1 MLSSK
6 SVANVANLIQSPY
19 REYVEEICWA
29 DRELQYHLH
38 DDLEAFQDTFK
49 ERFAG
54 LSRDDVAQWHEKY
67 RTMYRDQESVY
78 SPLYDGS
85 AQLHLESFINLKR
98 VSVDNGCELRTEQYP
113 VALDAPEIL
122 NNLDQWSTMV
132 QPRPQHGGLYALI
145 LKPLSESP
153 HTLTHFSIKTQG
165 SKRDEDVS
173 PPRGSGIYVPLF
185 MFKNVQHLYID
196 FCLSEIPLSGQ
207 VSTVVRHLGNPRK
220 NRNLQSLTMKTHPH
234 AVDEKGHLAR
244 PLEELLYVWK
254 RPTFMRLMPML
265 YPQLRHLEFHGFAIL
280 SRALLECL
288 GMVRKS
294 LRSLVFSN
302 CVFKPTLLVVFTNIR
317 EKKLVRLVT
326 IFKHSKDFFYRSI
339 PEKPST
345 LTDKAITPYLVQS
358 RMNGT
363 LCLHDW
369 DKQVKE
375 YADEN
380 SRDARDVEGAEDA

>member
-1 MLSSK
+1 MLPSK

-67 RTMYRDQESVY
+67 CTMYRDQEGVY

-98 VSVDNGCELRTEQYP
+98 VS
-113 VALDAPEIL
+113 
-122 NNLDQWSTMV
+122 
-132 QPRPQHGGLYALI
+132 
-145 LKPLSESP
+145 
-153 HTLTHFSIKTQG
+153 
-165 SKRDEDVS
+165 
-173 PPRGSGIYVPLF
+173 
-185 MFKNVQHLYID
+185 
-196 FCLSEIPLSGQ
+196 
-207 VSTVVRHLGNPRK
+207 
-220 NRNLQSLTMKTHPH
+220 THPH
-234 AVDEKGHLAR
+234 AVDEKGDLAR
-244 PLEELLYVWK
+244 PLEELLYFWK

-302 CVFKPTLLVVFTNIR
+302 CVFKPTLL
-317 EKKLVRLVT
+317 
-326 IFKHSKDFFYRSI
+326 HSKDFFYRSI

-358 RMNGT
+358 RMSGT

-380 SRDARDVEGAEDA
+380 SGDARDVEGAEDA